1 MPDAGYGQNHCQN
14 PVTREK
20 LNKNQSQNPEQD
32 QMSKFNTLDDLSI
45 GNKNVLVRVDLN
57 VPIANG
63 KVADTTRIERIVATI
78 WEITKYGGK
87 AILLSHF
94 GRPNG
99 KISPE
104 FSLEIVLGDLAR
116 IANRQVVFVD
126 TDWNELT
133 LAKETINSAPEGSVI
148 LMQNTRFHPGE
159 QTNDKQLAARMA
171 QLGDIYINDAFSAAH
186 RAHASTE
193 ALAHLLPNAA
203 GRAMQ
208 KELAALTKGLGK
220 PKKPLI
226 ALVGGAKVSTKIDL
240 LENLLAKV
248 DALVIGGGMANTF
261 LFAAGLGVGTSLCE
275 KDLAETA
282 IRIMDKAVDEQ
293 CSIILP
299 VDAMVAFKFEANAP
313 HRLYGIDAI
322 DPKGMILDIGPM
334 SIQRIKAAI
343 DDAGTLLWNGPLGAF
358 ELSPFDQGTVEIA
371 QYAAER
377 TKHGNLI
384 SIAGGGDTVA
394 ALAHAGVKD
403 QFTYVSTAGGA
414 FLEWM
419 EGKTLPGVAAL
430 SQS

>member
-1 MPDAGYGQNHCQN
+1 MNSF
-14 PVTREK
+14 
-20 LNKNQSQNPEQD
+20 NKI
-32 QMSKFNTLDDLSI
+32 DDLDI
-45 GNKNVLVRVDLN
+45 GKKSVVVRVDLN
-57 VPIANG
+57 VPVINA
-63 KVADTTRIERIVATI
+63 KISDTTRIERIAPTI

-87 AILLSHF
+87 AVLLSHF
-94 GRPNG
+94 GRPDG
-99 KISPE
+99 KVTP
-104 FSLEIVLGDLAR
+104 SLSLKFIVKDLAR
-116 IANRQVVFVD
+116 ICNRDVIFVD
-126 TDWNELT
+126 TDWIDVSA
-133 LAKETINSAPEGSVI
+133 AKKSIEDAPQGSVI

-159 QTNDKQLAARMA
+159 TSNDKDLAARMA
-171 QLGDIYINDAFSAAH
+171 QLGELYVNDAFSSAH

-193 ALAHLLPNAA
+193 AIAHLLPNAA
-203 GRAMQ
+203 GLAMQ
-208 KELAALTKGLGK
+208 KELAALTKGLGN

-261 LFAAGLGVGTSLCE
+261 LFAAGLGVGNSLCE
-275 KDLAETA
+275 KDLAQTA
-282 IRIMDKAVDEQ
+282 VRIMDRAVDEQ

-313 HRLYGIDAI
+313 HRLYGVDAI
-322 DPKGMILDIGPM
+322 DPTGMILDVGPM

-358 ELSPFDQGTVEIA
+358 ELSPFDRGTVEVA
-371 QYAAER
+371 RYAAER
-377 TKHGNLI
+377 TKHANLV

>member
-1 MPDAGYGQNHCQN
+1 MNGF
-14 PVTREK
+14 
-20 LNKNQSQNPEQD
+20 NKI
-32 QMSKFNTLDDLSI
+32 DDLNI
-45 GNKNVLVRVDLN
+45 GKKSVVVRVDLN
-57 VPIANG
+57 VPVMNAKIS
-63 KVADTTRIERIVATI
+63 DTTRIERIAPTI

-87 AILLSHF
+87 AVLLSHF
-94 GRPNG
+94 GRPDG
-99 KISPE
+99 KVTPSL
-104 FSLEIVLGDLAR
+104 SLEFIAHDLAR
-116 IANRQVVFVD
+116 ICNREVIFVD
-126 TDWNELT
+126 TDWVDVT
-133 LAKETINSAPEGSVI
+133 AAKKSIADAPEGSVI

-159 QTNDKQLAARMA
+159 TSNDKGLAARMA
-171 QLGDIYINDAFSAAH
+171 QLGELYVNDAFSSAH

-193 ALAHLLPNAA
+193 AIAHLLPNAA
-203 GRAMQ
+203 GLAMQ
-208 KELAALTKGLGK
+208 KELAALTKGLGN

-261 LFAAGLGVGTSLCE
+261 LFAAGLGVGNSLCE
-275 KDLAETA
+275 KDLAQTA
-282 IRIMDKAVDEQ
+282 IRIMDRAVDEQ

-313 HRLYGIDAI
+313 HRLYGVDAI
-322 DPKGMILDIGPM
+322 DPTGMILDVGPM

-358 ELSPFDQGTVEIA
+358 ELSPFDAGTVEVA
-371 QYAAER
+371 RYAAER
-377 TKHGNLI
+377 TRHGNLV

-430 SQS
+430 NKS

>member
-1 MPDAGYGQNHCQN
+1 MD
-14 PVTREK
+14 
-20 LNKNQSQNPEQD
+20 S
-32 QMSKFNTLDDLSI
+32 FNTLDDLNI
-45 GNKNVLVRVDLN
+45 GKKSVVVRVDLN
-57 VPIANG
+57 VPVVNG
-63 KVADTTRIERIVATI
+63 KISDSTRIERIAPTI

-87 AILLSHF
+87 AVLLSHF
-94 GRPNG
+94 GRPDG
-99 KISPE
+99 KVTPGL
-104 FSLEIVLGDLAR
+104 SLEFIVDDLAR
-116 IANRQVVFVD
+116 ICNREVIFVD
-126 TDWNELT
+126 TDWYDVSS
-133 LAKETINSAPEGSVI
+133 AKKSIADAPKGSVI

-159 QTNDKQLAARMA
+159 TSNDKDLAARMA
-171 QLGDIYINDAFSAAH
+171 QLGELYINDAFSSAH

-193 ALAHLLPNAA
+193 AIAHLLPNAA
-203 GRAMQ
+203 GLAMQ
-208 KELAALTKGLGK
+208 KELTSLTKGLGN

-261 LFAAGLGVGTSLCE
+261 LFAAGLGVGNSLCE
-275 KDLAETA
+275 KDLAQTA
-282 IRIMDKAVDEQ
+282 IRIMDRAVDEQ

-313 HRLYGIDAI
+313 HRLYGVDAI
-322 DPKGMILDIGPM
+322 DPMGMILDVGPM

-358 ELSPFDQGTVEIA
+358 ELFPFDKGTVEVA
-371 QYAAER
+371 RHAAER
-377 TKHGNLI
+377 TKHGDLI

-430 SQS
+430 RALPG